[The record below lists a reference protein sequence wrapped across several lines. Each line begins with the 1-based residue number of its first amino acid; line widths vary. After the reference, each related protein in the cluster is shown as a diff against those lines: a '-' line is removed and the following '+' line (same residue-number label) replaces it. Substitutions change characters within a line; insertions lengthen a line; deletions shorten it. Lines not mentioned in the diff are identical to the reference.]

1 MFFLSYA
8 KIHSSYTEMK
18 LKVKSSYY
26 LEVLFRADKKLLSSF
41 FCVPLLLKWT

>member
-1 MFFLSYA
+1 VFFLSYE

-18 LKVKSSYY
+18 LTVKSSYY
-26 LEVLFRADKKLLSSF
+26 LEGLFHADKKLLPSF